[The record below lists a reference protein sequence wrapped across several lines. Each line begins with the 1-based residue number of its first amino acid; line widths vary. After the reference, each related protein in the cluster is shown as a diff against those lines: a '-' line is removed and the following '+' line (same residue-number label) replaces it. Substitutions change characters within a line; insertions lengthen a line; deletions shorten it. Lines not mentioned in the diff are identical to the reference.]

1 MSGQKQTAFFRVRF
15 PDKGAGVTGYTG
27 YVEGVDEDDV
37 RERAADAGHL
47 IVFDATKGKVRRTDM
62 DDRDALLDALKKPGN
77 PNEAF
82 TTDGTVL
89 WWDRD
94 NGGLQESEP

>member
-1 MSGQKQTAFFRVRF
+1 MPEQKQTAFFHVRF
-15 PDKGAGVTGYTG
+15 PDKGAGATTYAG

-47 IVFDATKGKVRRTDM
+47 NVFDTTKGEVSRTDM
-62 DDRDALLDALKKPGN
+62 DDRDALLDALKKLGD

-89 WWDRD
+89 RWDRD
-94 NGGLQESEP
+94 NGGLRESEP